1 MTNIV
6 HVQHTNKRR
15 RLPPRSRSW
24 LDVASCSTVLWGLL
38 LSLSLPASSAF
49 LSIPAPHP
57 TQSRRAFPG
66 ADRLSTGTTA
76 SVANTDIV
84 RRRQTSEADSEWM
97 DPYEDEKETES
108 GDNEILNDFMK
119 GSTAATSQ
127 DATSQDREQA
137 TATSTSSKPASSAG
151 SMLEQRD
158 GEDDDKW
165 RRRQERFERL
175 KRLDERDEEASNA
188 MNLPEQPLVKTL
200 SGGSSLIFAMAK
212 RMWDPKIAAENEKG
226 KATEQGGERVWSVT
240 ASRQEFA
247 ATIWKN
253 ARKGNKPGMWRYAVR
268 TFDRMME
275 DEKLGL
281 TIHYEGALTACAK
294 LGMWERALEIYH
306 TAQDREATLRKKV
319 SAASKAKPRLA
330 VRVND
335 NMVMSLLRACVRA
348 SRQRQKVPTVP
359 DDADADADADPAA
372 SSSSSSSSSTR
383 ELQERQRIP
392 LDAAVKILQE
402 IETRHGLTLTARHL
416 NPVAAAYLSL
426 GLVADAASLLQ
437 SNLAD
442 RTTGPEAED
451 GEARFNVNDLTAK
464 DKGSYSLLVQGAV
477 SDADWAGAVDALTDM
492 TEAGLYPVARN
503 LNTWT
508 EVSERKTKRRAT
520 RSWKKKRD
528 ESYLDSVR

>member
-1 MTNIV
+1 MV
-6 HVQHTNKRR
+6 HIQHTNKRR
-15 RLPPRSRSW
+15 RLPPRS
-24 LDVASCSTVLWGLL
+24 LLEIASCTTVLWGLL

-49 LSIPAPHP
+49 LSISTA
-57 TQSRRAFPG
+57 SRHGENPSFVG
-66 ADRLSTGTTA
+66 ADQLSRGTLRTA
-76 SVANTDIV
+76 SSAGTRRQSSTDII
-84 RRRQTSEADSEWM
+84 RRHQASEWM

-108 GDNEILNDFMK
+108 GENDYMNASSAVD
-119 GSTAATSQ
+119 GGGTSG
-127 DATSQDREQA
+127 DRET
-137 TATSTSSKPASSAG
+137 TATTSSKPASPLSG
-151 SMLEQRD
+151 ISSGVLEQRD

-165 RRRQERFERL
+165 RRRRERFERNKL
-175 KRLDERDEEASNA
+175 LDQKAEEASNA
-188 MNLPEQPLVKTL
+188 MNLPEQPLVQTL
-200 SGGSSLIFAMAK
+200 QGGSSLIFAMAK
-212 RMWDPKIAAENEKG
+212 RMWDPKSAGVAAERG
-226 KATEQGGERVWSVT
+226 DSKATVQGGERVWSVT

-247 ATIWKN
+247 AIIWKN

-294 LGMWERALEIYH
+294 LGMWERALEIYR
-306 TAQDREATLRKKV
+306 TAQDREDVLRKKL

-330 VRVND
+330 VQVND

-348 SRQRQKVPTVP
+348 SRQRQKLPISDNTDAGA
-359 DDADADADADPAA
+359 DDAA
-372 SSSSSSSSSTR
+372 SGSTSSSTR

-392 LDAAVKILQE
+392 LDAVREILQE
-402 IETRHGLTLTARHL
+402 IEIRHGLTLTARHL

-451 GEARFNVNDLTAK
+451 GEARFNVNDLAAK

-492 TEAGLYPVARN
+492 TEAGLYPVARS

>member
-1 MTNIV
+1 
-6 HVQHTNKRR
+6 
-15 RLPPRSRSW
+15 
-24 LDVASCSTVLWGLL
+24 
-38 LSLSLPASSAF
+38 
-49 LSIPAPHP
+49 
-57 TQSRRAFPG
+57 
-66 ADRLSTGTTA
+66 
-76 SVANTDIV
+76 
-84 RRRQTSEADSEWM
+84 M
-97 DPYEDEKETES
+97 DPYEDEKEKETEADS
-108 GDNEILNDFMK
+108 NSDSETLNWSTDNA
-119 GSTAATSQ
+119 S
-127 DATSQDREQA
+127 SQDRDVTTT
-137 TATSTSSKPASSAG
+137 TATTTSSKPAFPLSKVSGAG
-151 SMLEQRD
+151 VMLEQRD
-158 GEDDDKW
+158 GEDDNKW
-165 RRRQERFERL
+165 RRRQERYERN
-175 KRLDERDEEASNA
+175 KMLDQKAEEASNA
-188 MNLPEQPLVKTL
+188 MNLPEQPLVQTL

-212 RMWDPKIAAENEKG
+212 RMWDPKSKGNSNSNTVAAGENEKS
-226 KATEQGGERVWSVT
+226 KATAEGGSGERVWSVT

-247 ATIWKN
+247 AIIWKN

-294 LGMWERALEIYH
+294 LGMWERALGIYQ
-306 TAQDREATLRKKV
+306 TAETREAVLRKKL

-330 VRVND
+330 VQVND

-348 SRQRQKVPTVP
+348 SRQRQRQTVQGHAV
-359 DDADADADADPAA
+359 DTGVVDADDSDAAHA
-372 SSSSSSSSSTR
+372 SSYGSTSTSTSTSTR

-392 LDAAVKILQE
+392 LDAAVEILQE

>member
-1 MTNIV
+1 
-6 HVQHTNKRR
+6 
-15 RLPPRSRSW
+15 LPPRSL
-24 LDVASCSTVLWGLL
+24 LDIASCTTGLWSLLL
-38 LSLSLPASSAF
+38 LSLSLHDSSAF
-49 LSIPAPHP
+49 LSIPRAYPYLRRHGLNP
-57 TQSRRAFPG
+57 SFPRAVRLSRGITAAAGTRQQSR
-66 ADRLSTGTTA
+66 
-76 SVANTDIV
+76 TDTI
-84 RRRQTSEADSEWM
+84 RRRQTSEWM
-97 DPYEDEKETES
+97 DPYEDEKEDVS
-108 GDNEILNDFMK
+108 GDNEILNDFS
-119 GSTAATSQ
+119 GAGGGTF
-127 DATSQDREQA
+127 QDREQA
-137 TATSTSSKPASSAG
+137 VTTTTNSKPASS
-151 SMLEQRD
+151 SVLEQRD

-165 RRRQERFERL
+165 RRRVERYERNKL
-175 KRLDERDEEASNA
+175 LDQKAEEASAA
-188 MNLPEQPLVKTL
+188 MNLPEQPLVQTL
-200 SGGSSLIFAMAK
+200 QGGSSLIFAMAK
-212 RMWDPKIAAENEKG
+212 RMWDPKSVAERDS
-226 KATEQGGERVWSVT
+226 KATADGNERVWSVT

-247 ATIWKN
+247 AIIWKN

-294 LGMWERALEIYH
+294 LGMWERALEIYLL
-306 TAQDREATLRKKV
+306 AVDREAVLRKKL
-319 SAASKAKPRLA
+319 SSASKAKPRLA

-348 SRQRQKVPTVP
+348 SRQRQKISLPEN
-359 DDADADADADPAA
+359 ADANADHAV
-372 SSSSSSSSSTR
+372 SGSSSSTR

-392 LDAAVKILQE
+392 LDAAVEILQE

-426 GLVADAASLLQ
+426 GLAADAASLLQ
-437 SNLAD
+437 SNLSD

-451 GEARFNVNDLTAK
+451 GEQARFNVNDLTAK

>member
-1 MTNIV
+1 M
-6 HVQHTNKRR
+6 VQHNSMNTHKRQ
-15 RLPPRSRSW
+15 RLRPRSL
-24 LDVASCSTVLWGLL
+24 LDITSCTTVLWGLL

-49 LSIPAPHP
+49 LSIPAPP
-57 TQSRRAFPG
+57 TIPSRHGAKHVSSPG
-66 ADRLSTGTTA
+66 PNGLSRTGITA
-76 SVANTDIV
+76 PSSAGTKGSRDII
-84 RRRQTSEADSEWM
+84 RRRQTSSEAHDEMTPDPEEYESSKGENEFMNWSAGGYADS
-97 DPYEDEKETES
+97 P
-108 GDNEILNDFMK
+108 
-119 GSTAATSQ
+119 
-127 DATSQDREQA
+127 DREQA
-137 TATSTSSKPASSAG
+137 TAVQSSSKPALLSKIKISG
-151 SMLEQRD
+151 LMEQRE
-158 GEDDDKW
+158 GEKDSDW
-165 RRRQERFERL
+165 LRRQERYERN
-175 KRLDERDEEASNA
+175 KQLDQKAEEASAA
-188 MNLPEQPLVKTL
+188 MNLPEQPLVQTL
-200 SGGSSLIFAMAK
+200 QGGSSLIFAMAK
-212 RMWDPKIAAENEKG
+212 RMWDPKVAERENAANPQTAE
-226 KATEQGGERVWSVT
+226 GGERVWSVT
-240 ASRQEFA
+240 ASRQEYA
-247 ATIWKN
+247 AIIWKN
-253 ARKGNKPGMWRYAVR
+253 ARKNNKPGMWRYAVR

-294 LGMWERALEIYH
+294 LGMWERALEIYNR
-306 TAQDREATLRKKV
+306 AQDREATLRKKL
-319 SAASKAKPRLA
+319 SAASKAKPRIA

-348 SRQRQKVPTVP
+348 SRQRKMAQVP
-359 DDADADADADPAA
+359 DDVDHAV
-372 SSSSSSSSSTR
+372 SGSSSSTR

-392 LDAAVKILQE
+392 LDAVVEILQE
-402 IETRHGLTLTARHL
+402 IETRHGLPLTARHL

-426 GLVADAASLLQ
+426 GLVSDAASLLQ

-477 SDADWAGAVDALTDM
+477 SDGDWAGAVDALTDM